1 MEIKKPP
8 KGSAEILRINY
19 STGGLMRQAEILQF
33 IVMDSF
39 FNRLCNLTDSELMTR
54 KQAEM
59 EMQRN
64 LKRVN
69 KEITRRNC
77 EI

>member
-1 MEIKKPP
+1 M
-8 KGSAEILRINY
+8 
-19 STGGLMRQAEILQF
+19 TQAEILQF
-33 IVMDSF
+33 VVMDSF

-54 KQAEM
+54 KHAEM